1 MIFARADVA
10 VAAGCY
16 PAESKRGLMRALALV
31 GALLLAAPVAVA
43 ATGPTRI
50 GKVDT
55 TFKLLGRNDRIVVDR
70 YDDPRVDGVSCYM
83 SRAETG
89 GIKGSLGLAT
99 DPSRFLIACRAT
111 GHVTI
116 KGTVP
121 DSEIVFGA
129 NANWLFKQIRVSRLW
144 DAEKHVLVYLVW
156 STQALTP
163 EGSPYNAITAVP
175 VDVP

>member
-1 MIFARADVA
+1 MKTRAPLTFLLFGAALCATMLPAGARAD
-10 VAAGCY
+10 
-16 PAESKRGLMRALALV
+16 
-31 GALLLAAPVAVA
+31 
-43 ATGPTRI
+43 GPTRI

-70 YDDPRVDGVSCYM
+70 YDDPKVDGVSCYM

-99 DPSRFLIACRAT
+99 DPSRFSIACRAT
-111 GHVTI
+111 GHVAI
-116 KGTVP
+116 RGKLP
-121 DSEIVFGA
+121 ESEIVFGA
-129 NANWLFKQIRVSRLW
+129 SANWLFKEIRVSRLW

-163 EGSPYNAITAVP
+163 EGSPYNAVTAVP

>member
-1 MIFARADVA
+1 MIRSRHTISLSRAA
-10 VAAGCY
+10 
-16 PAESKRGLMRALALV
+16 ALAITLAV
-31 GALLLAAPVAVA
+31 TTATWAAPA
-43 ATGPTRI
+43 PTRI

-70 YDDPRVDGVSCYM
+70 YDDPKVDGVSCYM

-99 DPSRFLIACRAT
+99 DPSRFSIACRAT
-111 GHVTI
+111 GKVVI
-116 KGTVP
+116 KGALP

-129 NANWLFKQIRVSRLW
+129 SANWLFKEIRVSRLW
-144 DAEKHVLVYLVW
+144 DKEKQVLVYLVW

-163 EGSPYNAITAVP
+163 EGSPYNSVSAVAVNP
-175 VDVP
+175 Q

>member
-1 MIFARADVA
+1 MARLHARLA
-10 VAAGCY
+10 AALLAAG
-16 PAESKRGLMRALALV
+16 
-31 GALLLAAPVAVA
+31 LLLAHTAIAAPD
-43 ATGPTRI
+43 PTRI
-50 GKVDT
+50 GAVST

-99 DPSRFLIACRAT
+99 DPSRFSIACRAT

-116 KGTVP
+116 KGNLP

-129 NANWLFKQIRVSRLW
+129 SANWLFKEIRVSRLW
-144 DAEKHVLVYLVW
+144 DKDKRVLVYLVW

-163 EGSPYNAITAVP
+163 EGSPYNSVSAVA
-175 VDVP
+175 VDPQQ